1 MAKNWLMDLTSLAKT
16 DKTALELLR
25 QLKSAQTDEEKEKAK
40 QNGKEYIQ
48 AYTEKETS
56 TTEANTNTSTT
67 PADPEPTAEKEPEVE
82 TETGVAD
89 DQGVVGDPDVPAD
102 DMDEKPVQ
110 KIVEKKYDMSEPA
123 FNPRLAKMG
132 ITREEELFKL
142 GVYVRKL
149 TREEKI
155 LIRRSIY
162 QKKKQYMSATQDA
175 FKKKQAE
182 ARAAK
187 LADPAYQKYIHQQ
200 QLVLKVEEALKNHCN
215 MEWMFKNIPGLTV
228 EVLRELIQVPAN
240 ANRFRAQ
247 KDVFIQ
253 NFDKKYGLTPKQEE
267 V

>member
-1 MAKNWLMDLTSLAKT
+1 MATNWLMNLTSLAKT

-48 AYTEKETS
+48 AITEKETS
-56 TTEANTNTSTT
+56 TTETDTDTGTT
-67 PADPEPTAEKEPEVE
+67 HPDPEPAAEEEPEVE
-82 TETGVAD
+82 TETDMAEH
-89 DQGVVGDPDVPAD
+89 QGVVGNSDVPTD
-102 DMDEKPVQ
+102 DIPEKPVQ